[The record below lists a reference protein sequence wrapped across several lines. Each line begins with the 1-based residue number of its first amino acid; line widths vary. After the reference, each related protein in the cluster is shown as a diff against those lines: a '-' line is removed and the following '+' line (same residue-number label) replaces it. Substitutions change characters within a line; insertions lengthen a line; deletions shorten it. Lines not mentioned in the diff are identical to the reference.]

1 LIPRIGLCVI
11 VKKAYLQKE
20 SAMNPRLKIFIFA
33 LLLILVASWTRAA
46 SADELTLN
54 YQGVTDGNSSLGSSV
69 MPSGLDFDIQA
80 TFNSLSP
87 SVIVGTGIV
96 IYAAD
101 SLQAEVNGDLYTAAS
116 TSGIYIELVDATNS
130 ALPGANHPILYNQ
143 KNSSG
148 VAPGY
153 TEPTSGGWSATN
165 PTPVVFSGYSGSL
178 YSSVNFHTTSSGA
191 TLTLGYD
198 PTVGVD
204 ASITGSAVPEGSTF
218 AYFLMGL
225 AAMGAGRWMGRRG
238 MGVA

>member
-46 SADELTLN
+46 FADELTLN
-54 YQGVTDGNSSLGSSV
+54 LQGVTDGNSSLGSSAI
-69 MPSGLDFDIQA
+69 PSGLDFDIQA

-87 SVIVGTGIV
+87 YGIMETGIV

-101 SLQAEVNGDLYTAAS
+101 SLQADVSGVSFTATS
-116 TSGIYIELVDATNS
+116 TSGIYVELVDATNLEIS
-130 ALPGANHPILYNQ
+130 GINFPALSNQ
-143 KNSSG
+143 NDDSG
-148 VAPGY
+148 FVPGY
-153 TEPTSGGWSATN
+153 TGTTPAGWSATN
-165 PTPVVFSGYSGSL
+165 PTPAVFSGYLGSL
-178 YSSVNFHTTSSGA
+178 GSVFDFPTTSSGA
-191 TLTLGYD
+191 TLTLDYD
-198 PTVGVD
+198 PTGGVD